1 MFYCCAG
8 THLLAKA
15 PTPYLGKRNTCQK
28 LPGGQVPSLPSSVQL
43 SEQKSYC
50 GPLAKKGTL
59 LLLPAL
65 SLPFTAAGKLSLCAF
80 IATFKT
86 STSKTSVPTISA
98 LVNRLHCEE
107 NSFRWAG
114 DPETTLGWL
123 HCHLTYEGFKKL
135 WRVLDF
141 SKALA
146 ESQPMQKEELF
157 HLSKGML
164 IIYWL

>member
-1 MFYCCAG
+1 MVRWLRKAHFYCY
-8 THLLAKA
+8 LL
-15 PTPYLGKRNTCQK
+15 YLWLHHCWQ
-28 LPGGQVPSLPSSVQL
+28 
-43 SEQKSYC
+43 
-50 GPLAKKGTL
+50 
-59 LLLPAL
+59 
-65 SLPFTAAGKLSLCAF
+65 LSLCAF

-86 STSKTSVPTISA
+86 STSKTSDPTISA

-123 HCHLTYEGFKKL
+123 HCPLTYEGFKKL

-141 SKALA
+141 SMALA

-164 IIYWL
+164 IIYWLLFSQNGKTICKKNCGKELIKIYKISIMIQQ